1 MNFLKKLPDG
11 PFSRWIR
18 WIASAAIAFLLTNSL
33 WMLPAWAEVAF
44 QDALQGMAPTELAG
58 NTVEEMIEEQLGKT
72 SFEPKQF
79 VEKIVEQQLA
89 EKLSEQSLAAP
100 QDPEIVPT
108 SRPAAAAMAL
118 SGRSFVADAVRSVG
132 SAVVRIDTERTITRN
147 VPDMFYDDP
156 FFRGRFGGP
165 SPFQN
170 IPQEEHLRG
179 QGSGFIISDR
189 GNILTNAHVVDG
201 TDKVTVTL
209 KDGRVFEG
217 TVEGVDDIT
226 DLAVIHIDTKGEGLP
241 VSTLGDSDQVE
252 VGDWAIAVGNPLGLD
267 NTVTLG
273 IVSTLKRSSAAVG
286 IPDKRIDFIQTD
298 AAINPGNS
306 GGPLLN
312 AQGEVIGI
320 NTAIRADAMGIG
332 FAIPIN
338 KAKDIQASLAR
349 GERIAHPYLGVQIAT
364 LTPDMAKLN
373 NEDPNSAISLP
384 ETDGVL
390 VVRVLPNTPA
400 AEAGLRRGDVII
412 EIAGKPVRRAEQLQ
426 TRVDEVKVGEA
437 LQVKLRRGDRTE
449 QLSVKTADLSTQ
461 EAA

>member
-1 MNFLKKLPDG
+1 MT
-11 PFSRWIR
+11 
-18 WIASAAIAFLLTNSL
+18 SAAIALLLTNSL
-33 WMLPAWAEVAF
+33 WMLPAWA
-44 QDALQGMAPTELAG
+44 
-58 NTVEEMIEEQLGKT
+58 
-72 SFEPKQF
+72 
-79 VEKIVEQQLA
+79 
-89 EKLSEQSLAAP
+89 QSVVKEAAP
-100 QDPEIVPT
+100 AVETLETLEPVETLETLEAPAK
-108 SRPAAAAMAL
+108 SRPPAAAGIL
-118 SGRSFVADAVRSVG
+118 SGESFVASAVRSVG

-170 IPQEEHLRG
+170 IPQEELLRG
-179 QGSGFIISDR
+179 QGSGFIISD
-189 GNILTNAHVVDG
+189 GGDILTNAHVVDNA
-201 TDKVTVTL
+201 DKVTVTL
-209 KDGRVFEG
+209 KDGRTFEG
-217 TVEGVDDIT
+217 VVEGVDDIT
-226 DLAVIHIDTKGEGLP
+226 DLAMVHIDTAGEVLP
-241 VSTLGDSDQVE
+241 VSKLGNSDSVE

-312 AQGEVIGI
+312 SQGEVIGI

-373 NEDPNSAISLP
+373 NEDPNSAIKLP

-400 AEAGLRRGDVII
+400 AAAGLRRGDVII
-412 EIAGKPVRRAEQLQ
+412 EIAGQPVRRADQLQ
-426 TRVDEVKVGEA
+426 TRVDQVKVGDA
-437 LQVKLRRGDRTE
+437 LEVTLRRGDRTQ
-449 QLSVKTADLSTQ
+449 QLFVKTADLSTQ
-461 EAA
+461 EEA

>member
-1 MNFLKKLPDG
+1 MKFLPSL
-11 PFSRWIR
+11 
-18 WIASAAIAFLLTNSL
+18 ASVGLFFKRMATVAVTLLLTNSL
-33 WMLPAWAEVAF
+33 WALPVWAQSASP
-44 QDALQGMAPTELAG
+44 MATTA
-58 NTVEEMIEEQLGKT
+58 
-72 SFEPKQF
+72 S
-79 VEKIVEQQLA
+79 
-89 EKLSEQSLAAP
+89 AA
-100 QDPEIVPT
+100 T
-108 SRPAAAAMAL
+108 AL
-118 SGRSFVADAVRSVG
+118 SPESLSSESFVANAVRSVG
-132 SAVVRIDTERTITRN
+132 DAVVRIDTERTVTRN

-156 FFRGRFGGP
+156 FFRGRMGSG
-165 SPFQN
+165 FQS

-179 QGSGFIISDR
+179 QGSGFIINEQGD
-189 GNILTNAHVVDG
+189 ILTNAHVVNNADQ
-201 TDKVTVTL
+201 VTVKL
-209 KDGRVFEG
+209 KDGRQFEG
-217 TVEGVDDIT
+217 YVEGVDEIT
-226 DLAVIHIDTKGEGLP
+226 DLAVIRINTAGDALP
-241 VSTLGDSDQVE
+241 VSRLGDSDGVE

-338 KAKDIQASLAR
+338 KAKAIQASLSR

-364 LTPDMAKLN
+364 LTPDMAKMN
-373 NEDPNSAISLP
+373 NEDPNSAIELP

-400 AEAGLRRGDVII
+400 AEAGLRRGDVITKV
-412 EIAGKPVRRAEQLQ
+412 AGMRVVQADQLQ
-426 TRVDEVKVGEA
+426 SRVDQVKVGEL
-437 LQVKLRRGDRTE
+437 LQVTLRRGDRTQ
-449 QLSVKTADLSTQ
+449 QLSVKTADLSEQ
-461 EAA
+461 ESA